1 MSHQLKQRKKEFN
14 TEICDNLYPDEL
26 SSLKKII
33 NDLCSLNQIKLLDK
47 EADDLIDKAY
57 SKYVSNGT
65 LSLQLAISKIYATI
79 NDDSELSIIYADLSA
94 NLYMFFKQL
103 KNIIDK
109 DMYNMYVNNDKLNI
123 HSNFDKT
130 LLKVICYNK
139 NIFEE
144 K

>member
-14 TEICDNLYPDEL
+14 LNIVDNLYPEEISAL
-26 SSLKKII
+26 NKVI
-33 NDLCSLNQIKLLDK
+33 NDLCSLNQLKLLDT
-47 EADDLIDKAY
+47 EADNIINKAY

-65 LSLQLAISKIYATI
+65 LTLQITISKIYATI
-79 NDDSELSIIYADLSA
+79 NGDTDLSIIYAELSA
-94 NLYMFFKQL
+94 DLYMFFKQL
-103 KNIIDK
+103 QKVIDK
-109 DMYNMYVNNDKLNI
+109 DVYNMYINNDKLNI